1 MKRDAGRGFSLVEV
15 MAAAAIL
22 AVGLAATL
30 AAWNNG
36 MALFEH
42 QRHTTHAIHLSE
54 AKLEEL
60 LMRVSS
66 DPELQVGTVFGP
78 EWFTA
83 EGLASTGI
91 GCPAATEG
99 IPPGTSS
106 CRYRVTW
113 QSVASGVARVRVV
126 SATTTWNERGVER
139 RVTLSTQRN

>member
-1 MKRDAGRGFSLVEV
+1 MKQHAVQGFSLVEV
-15 MAAAAIL
+15 MAAGAIL

-30 AAWNNG
+30 MAWSNG
-36 MALFEH
+36 MELFEH

-60 LMRVSS
+60 LLRISS
-66 DPELQVGTVFGP
+66 DPELQVGPVFGP

-91 GCPAATEG
+91 GCPAATQG
-99 IPPGTSS
+99 VPPGTPS

-113 QSVASGVARVRVV
+113 QSVAGGVARVRVV
-126 SATTTWNERGVER
+126 STTTAWNERGVER

>member
-1 MKRDAGRGFSLVEV
+1 MTRTATKGFSLVEV

-22 AVGLAATL
+22 AVGLAATFT
-30 AAWNNG
+30 AWNNG

-42 QRHTTHAIHLSE
+42 QRHTTHGIHLSE

-91 GCPAATEG
+91 GCPATTAG
-99 IPPGTSS
+99 MPPGTPA

-113 QSVASGVARVRVV
+113 ESVPGGVAKVRVV
-126 SATTTWNERGVER
+126 SVTTTWNERGVER